1 MAKKQIFVIQ
11 SSLHPQ
17 VTLQN
22 RAVGNAA
29 RVRRRF
35 TRGGE
40 FFSCLYQGLYL
51 HGGRL
56 VKGYRT
62 TYGWD
67 TNQIAWYDWYE
78 A

>member
-1 MAKKQIFVIQ
+1 MAKKQIFVFR

-22 RAVGNAA
+22 KAVGNAA

-40 FFSCLYQGLYL
+40 FFLCLYQGLYL
-51 HGGRL
+51 HGSEIVR
-56 VKGYRT
+56 GYCT
-62 TYGWD
+62 IYGWG